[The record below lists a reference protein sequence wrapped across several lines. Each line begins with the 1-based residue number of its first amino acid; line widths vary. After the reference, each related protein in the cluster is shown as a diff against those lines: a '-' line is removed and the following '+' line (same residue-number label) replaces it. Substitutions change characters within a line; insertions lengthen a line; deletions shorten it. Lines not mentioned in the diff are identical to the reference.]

1 MSTPN
6 QRLLVLAST
15 SVYRKELLGRLRL
28 PFATVRPEADESAL
42 PGETPR
48 ALALRLAETKAR
60 AVAANYPG
68 ALIIGSDQVAWALDR
83 VYGKPGSRDKAIR
96 QLQELSGQV
105 AFFDTALCLLDTATG
120 HAETVCVPTETRFR
134 ALSTAEIERYVD
146 ADLPLDCAGAA
157 KSESLGVA
165 LLDYMRSDDPT
176 ALIGLPLIALCRM
189 LREAGVQIP

>member
-1 MSTPN
+1 MSIPH

-28 PFATVRPEADESAL
+28 PFATARPEADESAL

-48 ALALRLAETKAR
+48 ALALRLAEVKAR
-60 AVAANYPG
+60 AVAADFPG
-68 ALIIGSDQVAWALDR
+68 ALVIGSDQVAWAVDR
-83 VYGKPGSRDKAIR
+83 VYGKPGSRDNAIR

-134 ALSTAEIERYVD
+134 TLSTAEIERYVD
-146 ADLPLDCAGAA
+146 ADQPLDCAGAA

-165 LLDYMRSDDPT
+165 LLEYMRSDDPT
-176 ALIGLPLIALCRM
+176 ALIGLPLIELCRL
-189 LREAGVQIP
+189 LRKAGVQVP